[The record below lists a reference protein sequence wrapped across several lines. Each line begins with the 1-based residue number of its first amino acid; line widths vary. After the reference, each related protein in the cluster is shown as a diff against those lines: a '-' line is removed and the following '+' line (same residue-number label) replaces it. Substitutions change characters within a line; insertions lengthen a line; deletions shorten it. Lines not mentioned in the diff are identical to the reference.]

1 MPSGL
6 VRPSIVPLQVALP
19 WGIPRRSLIVLAGPA
34 GTGKTVLAAHLS
46 KFFMESGEKVIY
58 VTFDDDP
65 KSLVEHFRSFRWDID
80 TLFGKGLFSI
90 VDGFSF
96 RLGDLSADIGDEYVV
111 RRVTPSD
118 KDGII
123 YGLYDIAAKRY
134 SMQGEGLI
142 VVDSLN
148 ELMFSMDISQVLE
161 FVKTI
166 RAVFAKGLGIMVV
179 TVLHTATELLEEL
192 AAHLEYLVDGF
203 IETRLNPTLLEI
215 GIPLKELMVRKMRG
229 TMTNPQWVP
238 YVIVDEGIMGVDQS
252 KLMALIQERM
262 KEAAYVTSLR
272 GVGGVGQDKGKG

>member
-58 VTFDDDP
+58 LTFDDDP
-65 KSLVEHFRSFRWDID
+65 KSLVEHFRSFRWGID
-80 TLFGKGLFSI
+80 SLFGKGLFSI

-96 RLGDLSADIGDEYVV
+96 RLGELSADIGDEYVV

-134 SMQGEGLI
+134 KMQGEGLI

-161 FVKTI
+161 FVKTV
-166 RAVFAKGLGIMVV
+166 RAVFAKGLGIMVI

-262 KEAAYVTSLR
+262 KEAAYVASLR
-272 GVGGVGQDKGKG
+272 GAGGVGQDKSKS

>member
-1 MPSGL
+1 MLSGV

-58 VTFDDDP
+58 LTFDDDP

-80 TLFGKGLFSI
+80 ALFGKGLFSI

-134 SMQGEGLI
+134 PMQGEGLI

-252 KLMALIQERM
+252 KLTALIQERM
-262 KEAAYVTSLR
+262 KEAAYVASLR
-272 GVGGVGQDKGKG
+272 GVGGVGQDKGKD

>member
-1 MPSGL
+1 MLSGF

-58 VTFDDDP
+58 LTFDDDP

-80 TLFGKGLFSI
+80 ALFGKGLFSI

-134 SMQGEGLI
+134 PMQGEGLI

-252 KLMALIQERM
+252 KLTALIQERM
-262 KEAAYVTSLR
+262 KEAAYVASLR
-272 GVGGVGQDKGKG
+272 GVGGVGQDKGKD